1 MNKLLWAAISS
12 LLLTA
17 ISCGLEEN
25 KIITSEPLMKESR
38 DYKLAMVQMTVI
50 GGDPETNLSHAADLI
65 REAAEK
71 GARIA
76 LLPEAMDFGWCHSSA
91 RELAGSIPGGSSFE
105 ALRIAAVD
113 NGIYVCAGI
122 IERDGEKLYN
132 AAVLISPSGELLI
145 KHRKLNELDFA
156 HELYD
161 QGDRLNVAHTELGT
175 LGLLICAD
183 AFAAEK
189 TLSKSLGY
197 MGADIILSP
206 SAWAVP
212 ADHDNEKEPYGD
224 TWRNAYKPICEI
236 FKIWFVGV
244 SNVGSVD
251 DGEWTGWKCIGCS
264 LACDHLGREVIQGP
278 YGEDADTI
286 LYIDVE
292 LQDRP
297 ARGTGW
303 KFTIDD

>member
-1 MNKLLWAAISS
+1 M
-12 LLLTA
+12 
-17 ISCGLEEN
+17 E
-25 KIITSEPLMKESR
+25 TSEPPKEEIR
-38 DYKLAMVQMTVI
+38 NYKLAMVQMKVI
-50 GGDPETNLSHAADLI
+50 GGDPEANLSNASDKI
-65 REAAEK
+65 REAAES

-76 LLPEAMDFGWCHSSA
+76 LLPEALDFGWCHSSA
-91 RELAGSIPGGSSFE
+91 REQAGPIPGGASFSALSS
-105 ALRIAAVD
+105 AAAE
-113 NGIYVCAGI
+113 NSIYVCAGI
-122 IERDGEKLYN
+122 IERAGDKLYN
-132 AAVLISPSGELLI
+132 SAVIISPSGELLL

-156 HELYD
+156 HALYD

-183 AFAAEK
+183 AFAVEK

-197 MGADIILSP
+197 MGADMILSP

-251 DGEWTGWKCIGCS
+251 DGEWTGWNCIGCS
-264 LACDHLGREVIQGP
+264 LAFNDKGEEVIQLP
-278 YGEDADTI
+278 YGADAETI
-286 LYIDVE
+286 QYIDVE
-292 LQDRP
+292 LQERP
-297 ARGTGW
+297 ARGTEW
-303 KFTIDD
+303 QF